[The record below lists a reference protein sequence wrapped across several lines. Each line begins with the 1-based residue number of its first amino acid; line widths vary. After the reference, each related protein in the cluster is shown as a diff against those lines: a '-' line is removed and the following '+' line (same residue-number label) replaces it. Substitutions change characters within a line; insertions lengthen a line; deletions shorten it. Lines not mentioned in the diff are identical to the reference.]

1 MAETTV
7 PHPKPASS
15 NGMAHP
21 AAARAAVATTGSER
35 SDPARQAFWMLRVG
49 FTVLPLVMGL
59 DKFFNV
65 LTDWPHYLASW
76 YNAILPGTAQTGM
89 YIIGVVEI
97 VAAILVALKPRYAA
111 YVVAAWL
118 AGIILDLV
126 TLSGFYDVALR
137 DFGLLVAALALAR
150 LASKF
155 DPPFKGWKF

>member
-7 PHPKPASS
+7 PRPESVSPNGSASHAGS
-15 NGMAHP
+15 
-21 AAARAAVATTGSER
+21 RAAVVAESER
-35 SDPARQAFWMLRVG
+35 QDPARQAFWMLRVG

-65 LTDWPHYLASW
+65 LTEWPHYLASW
-76 YNAILPGTAQTGM
+76 YNAILPGSAQTGM

-97 VAAILVALKPRYAA
+97 AAAVLVALKPRYAA
-111 YVVAAWL
+111 YIVAAWL

-150 LASKF
+150 LASKY

>member
-1 MAETTV
+1 MADTTLTGATREQSTYQTG
-7 PHPKPASS
+7 PAVT
-15 NGMAHP
+15 NGDLP
-21 AAARAAVATTGSER
+21 ERAGK
-35 SDPARQAFWMLRVG
+35 DPARQAFWILRTG
-49 FTVLPLVMGL
+49 FTVLPLLMGL

-76 YNAILPGTAQTGM
+76 YNAILPGSAQTGM

-111 YVVAAWL
+111 YIVAAWL

-137 DFGLLVAALALAR
+137 DFGLLVAALALGR
-150 LASKF
+150 LASKY
-155 DPPFKGWKF
+155 DPPFKGWRF

>member
-7 PHPKPASS
+7 PNPRSVSP
-15 NGMAHP
+15 NGSADL
-21 AAARAAVATTGSER
+21 AEARATVVAESGHQ
-35 SDPARQAFWMLRVG
+35 DPARQAFWMLRVG

-65 LTDWPHYLASW
+65 LTEWPHYLASW
-76 YNAILPGTAQTGM
+76 YNAILPGSAQTGM

-97 VAAILVALKPRYAA
+97 AAAVLVALKPRYAA
-111 YVVAAWL
+111 YIVAAWL

-150 LASKF
+150 LASKY